1 MRTRVCD
8 LFDIEYPIFAFSHC
22 RDVVAAVSRAGGL
35 GVLGAV
41 GFTAEQLEIE
51 LNWIDD
57 HVAGKPY
64 GVDFV
69 MPASAEATPPAD
81 PQEMYTHLQAMI
93 SEKHR
98 RFVEELIKR
107 FDLPPLPEG
116 ETGFGGVLGWTPE
129 VSRLQAEIAFKHP
142 IKLMA
147 NALGTPPRDIIE
159 QAHARGVRVAA
170 LAGKAKHA
178 ERHVAEG
185 VDIVIA
191 QGTEAGGHTGDVA
204 TMVLVPEV
212 VDVVGQ
218 RGYVLAAGGIASGR
232 QMAAALALGAHG
244 VWTGSVWLTTAESDT
259 APEVMQSY
267 LNATSSDTV
276 RSRSFSGKPARML
289 RTPWTEAW
297 EAPDSPGTLPLPLQ
311 NVLIAPALNR
321 FFHAHKAHL
330 MFAPVGQVVGSLKQ
344 VRRVRDV
351 IQEMVEEY
359 VATIERLDAGMTRP
373 DEPPASR

>member
-8 LFDIEYPIFAFSHC
+8 LFEIEYPIFAFCHC

-41 GFTAEQLEIE
+41 GFTAEQLDIE
-51 LNWIDD
+51 LKWIDD
-57 HVAGKPY
+57 HVDGKPY

-69 MPASAEATPPAD
+69 MPASTEATPPVD
-81 PQEMYTHLQAMI
+81 PQQMYEHLRSMI

-98 RFVEELIKR
+98 QFVEELTKR

-116 ETGFGGVLGWTPE
+116 EAGFSGVLGWTPE

-147 NALGTPPRDIIE
+147 NALGTPPPDIIA
-159 QAHARGVRVAA
+159 QAHERGIRVAA
-170 LAGKAKHA
+170 LAGKVKHA
-178 ERHVAEG
+178 EHHVAAG

-191 QGTEAGGHTGDVA
+191 QGTEAGGHTGEVA
-204 TMVLVPEV
+204 TLVLVPEV
-212 VDVVGQ
+212 VDAVGD
-218 RGYVLAAGGIASGR
+218 RAHVLAAGGIASGR
-232 QMAAALALGAHG
+232 QIAAGLALGADG

-259 APEVMQSY
+259 APEVMDSY
-267 LNATSSDTV
+267 LKATSSDTV

-289 RTPWTEAW
+289 RTPWTDAW

-311 NVLIAPALNR
+311 NILIAPALAR

-351 IQEMVEEY
+351 IQEMVQEY
-359 VATIERLDAGMTRP
+359 LATVERLGAGLAAVDVR
-373 DEPPASR
+373 AGR